1 MSGFLNIDKP
11 AGKSSAH
18 IVNIVKR
25 VTGSVCG
32 HLGTLDPFATGVLPV
47 GIGNATRLFDYFLT
61 KQKTYRARFR
71 FGVTTDTLDPEG
83 KIAAEGFVP
92 DEEAL
97 RAALPSLTGE
107 ISQVPPAYSAKSVD
121 GKRSYLR
128 ARMGEPVALACKQ
141 VTVYAFDLVGQTAK
155 DEYEFQIVCGA
166 GTYIRAL
173 ARDLAAAVGTVGYCS
188 MLRRTASGVFTESTA
203 VPPDALTPETWQNYL
218 IPTDSVLPLPVLDC
232 SDVRLYNGLSVPTDA
247 ADGLYKLYDEGKFYG
262 LARAADGLLK
272 TEKKLC

>member
-25 VTGSVCG
+25 VTGSACG

-128 ARMGEPVALACKQ
+128 ARMGEPIALACKQ

-232 SDVRLYNGLSVPTDA
+232 SDARLYNGLSVPTDA

-272 TEKKLC
+272 TGKKLC